1 MLDQFADWILDDYN
15 WSIENAQNQRMVYIP
30 KDSVT
35 NFIRQ
40 VICYSFVIFADR
52 DRRERES

>member
-1 MLDQFADWILDDYN
+1 MLDQFADWVLDDFN
-15 WSIENAQNQRMVYIP
+15 WSIENANNQRMVYIP

-40 VICYSFVIFADR
+40 VKYPHLPLLCALLTDR
-52 DRRERES
+52 DRR

>member
-40 VICYSFVIFADR
+40 VICYSIIIFADR